1 MKISCSSR
9 NKKPWVPIQ
18 EHLDL
23 HIKTAEN
30 YSNFKFS
37 YDDVDSVYGQVV
49 EYIPLYGGRPAE
61 VPEIMKKDVSW
72 IYDKGIGVKLTLQ
85 NKFIT
90 DKAYKESKPALKEYN
105 KKGNSIIVATDKL
118 AEYVKND
125 FPNYN
130 IEASCIQDITD
141 NEKLEQKVSL
151 GLYDT
156 IVLPIH
162 CNDDIKFI
170 KSIKRKDLIRLFMN
184 IECSYNCP
192 SKVCYGITS
201 KLNTE
206 RVFEENSKRKFTC
219 SLIDFGMER
228 TFYKDDITWWKFY
241 FDLPMYEKMG
251 ITKFKLVTPN
261 EQQQRTALMYKKNR
275 SWLIKKKK

>member
-9 NKKPWVPIQ
+9 AKDSWVPIQ

-23 HIKTAEN
+23 HINTAEK

-37 YDDVDSVYGQVV
+37 YDNIDSIYGQVG
-49 EYIPLYGGRPAE
+49 EYIPLYGGRPA
-61 VPEIMKKDVSW
+61 VRPEISWRDITW
-72 IYDKGIGVKLTLQ
+72 IYDKGIGLKLTLQ

-90 DKAYKESKPALKEYN
+90 DKAYKESKPVLKKYN
-105 KKGNSIIVATDKL
+105 KKGNSIIVAIDKF
-118 AEYVKND
+118 AEYIKND

-130 IEASCIQDITD
+130 IEASCIQDITN

-170 KSIKRKDLIRLFMN
+170 ESIKRKDLIRLFMN

-206 RVFEENSKRKFTC
+206 KTFEENSKRKFTC
-219 SLIDFGMER
+219 SLVDFGMER

-251 ITKFKLVTPN
+251 ITKFKLVTPK
-261 EQQQRTALMYKKNR
+261 EGQQRTALMYKKNR